1 MYAISSRFYHKFA
14 KIQLQSM
21 PFSFGQNV
29 LVNLGFNLLIA
40 FTVPK
45 LTDDMTRQSIIPN
58 FIYSFCLF
66 VFKKHARI
74 RHARF
79 YKNMY
84 DSKGTGTCALETT
97 LTSIPPP
104 SIPAIF
110 ARKTYLVTHSSTMYA
125 SPGPNLLYF

>member
-1 MYAISSRFYHKFA
+1 MYAISSCFYHKFA

-66 VFKKHARI
+66 VCLFLKSMQGLGMPGFTKICMTPR
-74 RHARF
+74 
-79 YKNMY
+79 
-84 DSKGTGTCALETT
+84 ALEHVHYKQ
-97 LTSIPPP
+97 L
-104 SIPAIF
+104 
-110 ARKTYLVTHSSTMYA
+110 
-125 SPGPNLLYF
+125 SPRFPHHLSQQSLQGRPT